1 MAVVVL
7 PTSDDSR
14 VRTDERQRYL
24 ALGWWAGLTLP
35 QVLERQAALT
45 PERTA
50 LIAGASRWSYGAV
63 ARGVRRAALALAGLG
78 LGPGDRVLL
87 QLPNIAEFVLCY
99 LGLQR
104 IGAVPVLCLPR
115 FAWREL
121 DHFVGVSGARAW
133 ITHAAGHGEQWESL
147 RGRMAAAHPGLA
159 VITAGGSGAG
169 DLGALLDAAAGREG
183 DEAGRATAPPD
194 PGALCHLMPTG
205 GTTGLPKLVPRTHD
219 DYLCNSRFRALATG
233 RAADDVS
240 LIATPI
246 THNMAIEVSLV
257 PALWTGGTVVLLDA
271 TAAGAILE
279 AIARERA
286 TFTILVPAQLHD
298 LVSHPDLP
306 RVDLESLRA
315 VAGAGDRV
323 PPELVDLVV
332 ARLGTPFLHVF
343 GMSEGPCANTRLDDP
358 PELVRRTVGFPIC
371 PGDEFRVVDEEGR
384 PLPAGEAGELVARG
398 PGVFRGYWEAEAIN
412 RHAFAPGG
420 FFRTGDLARI
430 DGEGRI
436 ALTGRRKDVI
446 VRGGEKIPGA
456 LVEQYLATV
465 PGIARAAV
473 VGIPDPRL
481 GERICAFVQAG
492 AGPPPTAEGI
502 AQFFRREGISL
513 MLCPERVEVLDAFPL
528 TPVGK
533 LDRGR
538 LRELAAGLP
547 GSPQGA

>member
-1 MAVVVL
+1 MVEA
-7 PTSDDSR
+7 PR
-14 VRTDERQRYL
+14 VPAEDRQRYL
-24 ALGWWAGLTLP
+24 ARGWWAGLTIP
-35 QVLERQAALT
+35 QLLERQAALT
-45 PERTA
+45 PEKTA
-50 LIAGASRWSYGAV
+50 LVAGASRWSYGELL
-63 ARGVRRAALALAGLG
+63 RGVRHAAAGFAGLG

-121 DHFVGVSGARAW
+121 DHFAGFSGAKVW
-133 ITHAAGHGEQWESL
+133 ITHPAGHGTQWESL
-147 RGRMAAAHPGLA
+147 RAQMRAAHPDLG
-159 VITAGGSGAG
+159 VITVGGSGTE
-169 DLGALLDAAAGREG
+169 DLGALLESGARSERDEEG
-183 DEAGRATAPPD
+183 LAPRAPD

-233 RAADDVS
+233 RAADDVA

-246 THNMAIEVSLV
+246 AHNMAIEVSLL
-257 PALWTGGTVVLLDA
+257 PGLWTGGTVVLLA
-271 TAAGAILE
+271 STAAGDILD

-298 LVSHPDLP
+298 LVSHPDLA
-306 RVDLESLRA
+306 RVDLSSLRA

-332 ARLGTPFLHVF
+332 GRLGSPFVHVF
-343 GMSEGPCANTRLDDP
+343 GMSEGPCANTRRDDS
-358 PELVRRTVGFPIC
+358 PELVRSTVGVPIC
-371 PGDEFRVVDEEGR
+371 PGDEFRVLDDEGHA
-384 PLPAGEAGELVARG
+384 LPAGEAGDLVARG
-398 PGVFRGYWEAEAIN
+398 PGVFRGYWNAEAIN
-412 RHAFAPGG
+412 RDAFAPGG

-430 DGEGRI
+430 DADGRI

-473 VGIPDPRL
+473 VGMPDPRL
-481 GERICAFVQAG
+481 GERICAFVQPG

-513 MLCPERVEVLDAFPL
+513 MLCPERVEVLEAFPL

-547 GSPQGA
+547 ASPQGA